1 MTSGGHVY
9 ELVTSKSA
17 PRTRG
22 TAGSQ
27 LPIPL
32 LKTPT
37 SQLGVNGGPQPPAKR
52 KKGGRGPTLED
63 EVVFLLPLWPDTE

>member
-1 MTSGGHVY
+1 MTSGGHAY
-9 ELVTSKSA
+9 ELVTPKSA

-27 LPIPL
+27 LVIPL

-37 SQLGVNGGPQPPAKR
+37 SQLGVNGGPQPPEKR
-52 KKGGRGPTLED
+52 KEGGHGPTLED
-63 EVVFLLPLWPDTE
+63 EVVFLLPLWPETE